1 MCCGDKQVW
10 RKSINR
16 GEKSDNTK
24 AVLMSTP
31 FLLLQNAV
39 FPLVTTLNRVTDR
52 FCYFCYN
59 ISHYYVTLVAEAT
72 VWLTHWPQAT
82 VFSWGNKLTQCPST
96 QWGRQILKCT
106 RTSQDSSRWFGIIAT
121 AEIHYSKHFI
131 WKEWPE
137 LCKQVH
143 AWEIWMSLSSKVQQL
158 RVYIP
163 RPSPFNRKPKY
174 EVREIMQH
182 AGFFHWV
189 HRFHILHDIS
199 WSFVCVFADT
209 LLSIPRRLL
218 FRWRCLPLC
227 VGPQRM
233 CSLFLAHRGPT
244 YVTQYTHPYTQQYQ
258 LQSPR
263 HAGVLQLPYVLPAS
277 TAMWKCT
284 PTESL
289 TEARRSLFPRIPA
302 LVTLQQKQC
311 CLAPLHVNMLR
322 HQLHPRQVKPKIK
335 PRPKICIF
343 YM

>member
-182 AGFFHWV
+182 AGFFPLSASVSHPSW
-189 HRFHILHDIS
+189 HFMILCLCFCWHFTLHPQTTPFQMKMS
-199 WSFVCVFADT
+199 PTVCWSPED
-209 LLSIPRRLL
+209 
-218 FRWRCLPLC
+218 
-227 VGPQRM
+227 
-233 CSLFLAHRGPT
+233 
-244 YVTQYTHPYTQQYQ
+244 
-258 LQSPR
+258 
-263 HAGVLQLPYVLPAS
+263 VLPVPRPPWSHVCHPVYPSLHTAVSAAVPKARWCSPAPLRPPCLHCHVEVHPDGIPHRS
-277 TAMWKCT
+277 TTQPFPKDPCACHT
-284 PTESL
+284 PTETVL
-289 TEARRSLFPRIPA
+289 PRSSPCQHAQTPA
-302 LVTLQQKQC
+302 TSSAGKTQ
-311 CLAPLHVNMLR
+311 N
-322 HQLHPRQVKPKIK
+322 
-335 PRPKICIF
+335 
-343 YM
+343 